1 MNLNVFV
8 RHTGKYLLLAIVGM
22 LLSLHAFAQS
32 LTVKGTII
40 DKNGEAIIGANVLI
54 KGTTNGTITDFDG
67 KFTLEAKQGDILA
80 ISFIGY
86 KNQELPASTDMKIT
100 LYEDTEILD
109 DVIVIGYATGS
120 QRTVS
125 GAIQRVGREEMNAG
139 VVTNPLQ
146 AIKGKVAGVNITK
159 TGGDPTASASIRV
172 RGTTSLSGGNDPLV
186 IVDGVFG
193 DLNMLNAIAPTDI
206 ESFTILKDAS
216 ETAQYGSRGA
226 SGVIVVTTIKGKN
239 GSKSLSYDGSFGIET
254 VYKNIEMLDANAYR
268 QIVKDRGYAN
278 ALDMGYNTNFIEA
291 MQQTG
296 YTQNHRLS
304 FGGGTESSNYRA
316 SIGIIDQKGI
326 IKDNYMRN
334 YTAKLDASQ
343 TMFNDKV
350 KIDFGMFGSK
360 VDKRYLNDY
369 QKTFYSA
376 AAFNPTFP
384 DFANEDGT
392 WPEDPSANETQNP
405 LGRLTIKDQESSS
418 YINAN
423 ARITWTVLEGLK
435 LSAFGSYTYNVKENS
450 RYFPNNIKANM
461 GTSGRAEKEDNKGG
475 VLLGNFTANYKKAF
489 GKHYIDILGLAE
501 LQDYRYTGFKA
512 AAKQFGTNFFGYDN
526 LGAGAEVKY
535 GDVSSYS
542 NGYSIASF
550 MGRFNWSYADK
561 YIATVNMRTDGSS
574 KLGANNK
581 WGFFPSASLAWVL
594 KEESWLKN
602 VDFLT
607 NLKLRAGYGL
617 TGNQD
622 AISAYNSLKLM
633 SPTGVTTIDGK
644 PVVTYGINRND
655 NPDLKWEVKRM
666 FDIGLDWGFF
676 NDRLSGTVDYYY
688 SKTSDLLYNYAVPV
702 PPFAFNSLLANL
714 GEMENTGV
722 EIAVTGVPV
731 KTKDMELTI
740 SANFSWQKNKLLS
753 LDGTYMGQ
761 SLSAKEFMNL
771 GGMNGAGFI
780 GGNNQV
786 IYQMVG
792 QPVGVFY
799 LPKCDGLIDMKGKGE
814 YTYHILDIDGQ
825 EGIDLSDGKDRYIAG
840 QAMPK
845 FYLGGNINFRY
856 KQFDIQTQFSGAF
869 GHKIYNGTSLSYMN
883 MSQFP
888 TYNVMKEAPELN
900 IHDQTVTDYWLE
912 RGDYVHIDYITLG
925 WNLDTKKLKNIN
937 SLRLTFS
944 VNNVATI
951 TNYSGLSPMIN
962 SSTVGG
968 NLGLD
973 DKQFYPLTRT
983 YSLGL
988 SLNF

>member
-40 DKNGEAIIGANVLI
+40 DKNGEAIIGANVLV

-535 GDVSSYS
+535 GDVNSYS